1 MKNATLR
8 LSKREDHREYYDL
21 KFRLLDNSFVPKW
34 IECVLEAQQNQ
45 YPISEPWAMYNL
57 NKNMNAQ
64 FIKENLNR
72 LIKEVDSV
80 EKLFDMEILDI
91 DDQDL
96 LNKIHSIF
104 EKHHGKLDEWQ
115 ENPMF
120 RDKPD
125 SFRKNLS
132 EINQFVHAC
141 ETQGGSPRIRVVWFD
156 LPKYKR
162 FSDEDYKLFTN
173 EINFGSIYHLYADV
187 GKNIESL
194 SVDNDEHHHDF
205 VPNLHY
211 SADFVVRFDEFNKDK
226 ARIVEKKYKQYI
238 ERNKNYLSS
247 KGYQDDD
254 ARLTKGRIE
263 LARLETDL
271 KQSDLLSTL
280 KNFNHIQSFF
290 VS

>member
-21 KFRLLDNSFVPKW
+21 KFKLLDNPFVPKW

-91 DDQDL
+91 DDQDS

-115 ENPMF
+115 QNPMF

-162 FSDEDYKLFTN
+162 FSDVDYKLFTN
-173 EINFGSIYHLYADV
+173 EIKFGSIYHLYADV

-211 SADFVVRFDEFNKDK
+211 SADFVVRFDDFDTDK
-226 ARIVEKKYKQYI
+226 ARTVEKKYKQYI

-254 ARLTKGRIE
+254 ARLTTGRIE